1 MIPPQTGSASML
13 SFRRT
18 MRSIALAAVIA
29 AATAPAASAKFPDI
43 FGGEPIVEAVREGSV
58 EDTNKAIIDGAAVH
72 TRAPDGAPLIVIAAA
87 GRNLEIV
94 KILIENGARP
104 DDRHP
109 KEGTSAL
116 TVAAANGDVPIV
128 TYLLDH
134 KAEIDLPGAL
144 RETALIKATRGRH
157 NDVVKLLLDR
167 GANRDETDSA
177 GTIAVE
183 IAERAGWKDTVALFQ
198 TKKASPK

>member
-1 MIPPQTGSASML
+1 MHSL
-13 SFRRT
+13 NRT
-18 MRSIALAAVIA
+18 IRSVALAAAVA
-29 AATAPAASAKFPDI
+29 AATASVASAGLPDL
-43 FGGEPIVEAVREGSV
+43 FGGTPIVEAVRKGSV

-72 TRAPDGAPLIVIAAA
+72 TRAPDGSPLIVMAAA

-109 KEGTSAL
+109 KDNSSAL
-116 TVAAANGDVPIV
+116 TVAAANGDLAIV

-144 RETALIKATRGRH
+144 RETALIKAARGHH
-157 NDVVKLLLDR
+157 NEVVKLLLER
-167 GANRDETDSA
+167 GADRDETDASGA
-177 GTIAVE
+177 TAPE

-198 TKKASPK
+198 TKKATTK